1 MQKTISDAQLRE
13 LLKSGAASYQERQ
26 NELNTRERQAQRTL
40 DMMIE
45 VMQPVADYLK
55 SLNVPANV
63 NRNQSGIV
71 FDVGQSPNLSGQLL
85 VKVTPEFKLAITE
98 RAITGDG
105 NIGMHEQPPRDPSD
119 FGPPHWRAELA
130 RALAWML
137 GESNSDHGGAPDED
151 DDED

>member
-13 LLKSGAASYQERQ
+13 LLKSGAAAYQERQ
-26 NELNTRERQAQRTL
+26 NELNTRERHAQRTL

-45 VMQPVADYLK
+45 VMQPLTDYLQ
-55 SLNVPANV
+55 SLNVPANLK
-63 NRNQSGIV
+63 RSQSGIV
-71 FDVGQSPNLSGQLL
+71 FDVGQPPNLSGQLL
-85 VKVTPEFKLAITE
+85 VKVTPEFKLVITE

-119 FGPPHWRAELA
+119 FGAPHWRAELA

-137 GESNSDHGGAPDED
+137 GEGSSDHSAPDED